1 MWVEFLTAI
10 LDLIIIYYI
19 IWDQITL
26 VKINFN
32 KINQHDR
39 NDSFQCFLC
48 YIFFQKYEKLLP
60 SKKQFKRY
68 SAILMAQI
76 KSTVLYG
83 YICPA

>member
-32 KINQHDR
+32 KMNRHDQ
-39 NDSFQCFLC
+39 NDSF
-48 YIFFQKYEKLLP
+48 
-60 SKKQFKRY
+60 
-68 SAILMAQI
+68 
-76 KSTVLYG
+76 
-83 YICPA
+83 